1 MQLNW
6 TELLKSTMVMFAVID
21 IVGSIPFL
29 LDIKKKAGDIHA
41 EKASLVA
48 LGIMLAFL
56 FLGEGVINFLGID
69 VNSFAVAGS
78 IVMFFMALEMI
89 LGITLFKQ
97 NAESMKT
104 ATIVPV
110 AFPLI
115 AGAGSMT
122 SIISLRAEF
131 AAVNIA
137 IAILVNMAL
146 VYLVLRL
153 TGRIERALGEGGIA
167 VLQKVFGIILLAI
180 AVVAIFGAN
189 LRNAMIAV
197 GVVTVPV
204 FCRITRASVLTVR
217 EREYVTAAR
226 AQGASHTRLLFLYI
240 LPNCV
245 EPLLVQASLSMGT
258 SVLDAA
264 GLSFLGLGAKPPTPE
279 WGTMLGDAFLYY
291 QRAPWCVAAPG
302 AMIFLMVLAFNL
314 FGDSLQD
321 AFDPRS
327 GK

>member
-1 MQLNW
+1 
-6 TELLKSTMVMFAVID
+6 
-21 IVGSIPFL
+21 
-29 LDIKKKAGDIHA
+29 
-41 EKASLVA
+41 
-48 LGIMLAFL
+48 MLAFL

-180 AVVAIFGAN
+180 AVKLFSAN
-189 LRNAMIAV
+189 
-197 GVVTVPV
+197 
-204 FCRITRASVLTVR
+204 
-217 EREYVTAAR
+217 AA
-226 AQGASHTRLLFLYI
+226 QLFH
-240 LPNCV
+240 
-245 EPLLVQASLSMGT
+245 AHG
-258 SVLDAA
+258 
-264 GLSFLGLGAKPPTPE
+264 
-279 WGTMLGDAFLYY
+279 
-291 QRAPWCVAAPG
+291 
-302 AMIFLMVLAFNL
+302 
-314 FGDSLQD
+314 
-321 AFDPRS
+321 
-327 GK
+327 